1 MNRLHVLFACA
12 ALGGAAFAQAP
23 VNDLCTLPI
32 SVQDGVNP
40 GPPNGGSGSTYS
52 SVGATN
58 SAGSFPGCA
67 AFNRDVWFAYVPPRT
82 GIAKASTCTPPGFAA
97 GTLSDTQIAAYM
109 GGACATPEAP
119 IACNDDSAQCG
130 TNSIKSYIEF
140 PVYAGFFYLI
150 RVGSFSAL
158 GSGTFYLTITDPPFA
173 TFDSCLFAPTIPEGS
188 YGPIQMN
195 GVATTFGDPGCGI
208 SPAADVWYK
217 HTTGSFT
224 QPRELFAQTSGAM
237 GDALTIYT
245 GTGCGSLTQVA
256 CGAAAHTLA
265 AQPNTTYWFRISA
278 FMFSAGT
285 DLDFYFSFEFQDTPP
300 NDDCA
305 AAHPVGNGVHPQP
318 GDEAYFTNE
327 GAFTTFES
335 GAYCGTA
342 YSGNDVW
349 FSYVATTSGQ
359 LEISTLTPPGQTP
372 GTLADTV
379 LHVYDFCGGTTLAC
393 NDDWAGL
400 RSKVEFPAVQGATY
414 LIRVGSY
421 DTFETEGT
429 FHLTIRPRFTL
440 TLTSPLGAGSF
451 RLRDDYGAAFHAVY
465 NCLTLQAGTYP
476 NGPFFGIE
484 PTLTEI
490 ALQVAYAQPPF
501 FVGLDGNGA
510 FQFDVAGL
518 PPLTV
523 YGVAIE
529 FDLFGQV
536 SGVSS
541 PATVT
546 IN

>member
-1 MNRLHVLFACA
+1 
-12 ALGGAAFAQAP
+12 
-23 VNDLCTLPI
+23 
-32 SVQDGVNP
+32 
-40 GPPNGGSGSTYS
+40 
-52 SVGATN
+52 
-58 SAGSFPGCA
+58 
-67 AFNRDVWFAYVPPRT
+67 
-82 GIAKASTCTPPGFAA
+82 
-97 GTLSDTQIAAYM
+97 
-109 GGACATPEAP
+109 
-119 IACNDDSAQCG
+119 
-130 TNSIKSYIEF
+130 
-140 PVYAGFFYLI
+140 
-150 RVGSFSAL
+150 
-158 GSGTFYLTITDPPFA
+158 
-173 TFDSCLFAPTIPEGS
+173 
-188 YGPIQMN
+188 MN
-195 GVATTFGDPGCGI
+195 GVGTTTSDPGCGI
-208 SPAADVWYK
+208 APAYDVWYK

-224 QPRELFAQTSGAM
+224 QPRELFAAASGAM
-237 GDALTIYT
+237 GDVLTIYT

-256 CGAAAHTLA
+256 CGAAAHTLVA
-265 AQPNTTYWFRISA
+265 LPDTTYWFRISA
-278 FMFSAGT
+278 FLF
-285 DLDFYFSFEFQDTPP
+285 TPS
-300 NDDCA
+300 
-305 AAHPVGNGVHPQP
+305 NGPDVLLLLRVPRHAVERRLCDRLPRRQRRPPEP
-318 GDEAYFTNE
+318 GEEPYFTNT
-327 GAFTTFES
+327 GAFTTFS
-335 GAYCGTA
+335 GGYCGTA
-342 YSGNDVW
+342 FSGNDVW

-359 LEISTLTPPGQTP
+359 LEVSTLTPPGQTP

-379 LHVYDFCGGTTLAC
+379 LHVYDYCGGTTLAC
-393 NDDWAGL
+393 NDDWAGF

-440 TLTSPLGAGSF
+440 TLSSPLGAGSF
-451 RLRDDYGAAFHAVY
+451 RLRDDFGAAFHAVY
-465 NCLTLQAGTYP
+465 NCLTLQSGTYP